1 MLRKIRRFLL
11 KTRPRGSRGLTLLEV
26 LVSMVIFATGLLMLI
41 PMIITSIK
49 GNEWADMT
57 TQAAH
62 HIHAK
67 IEEIKNTRDW
77 TSGEDSPEGMARTWA
92 VQDYGSFLKKITV
105 KMVWVD
111 KDSTQHCDSIVTYE
125 SFN

>member
-1 MLRKIRRFLL
+1 MLGKMRRFLL
-11 KTRPRGSRGLTLLEV
+11 RIRARGSKGLTLVEV

-41 PMIITSIK
+41 PMIITSIR
-49 GNEWADMT
+49 GNEWADST
-57 TQAAH
+57 TKAAH

-77 TSGEDSPEGMARTWA
+77 TSGQDSAEGMARTWT

-105 KMVWVD
+105 KMNWVE
-111 KDSTQHCDSIVTYE
+111 KDSTQHCDSVVTYE